1 MEKVIYSRGGGLGII
16 LDSQENEKDFFVEKS
31 FVINGQTIQPGDFTD
46 LFGLYSAPARYVGV
60 LKEDEICMAFCLGS
74 SSNLFET
81 QTFYSCFYW
90 LAEDRVA
97 NKYSEGSCRDYR
109 WIGGRWK

>member
-16 LDSQENEKDFFVEKS
+16 LDSQESEKDFFMEKS
-31 FVINGQTIQPGDFTD
+31 FVINGQTIHPGDFTD

-60 LKEDEICMAFCLGS
+60 FKEDKICMAFCLGS

-81 QTFYSCFYW
+81 KTFYSCFYW

-97 NKYSEGSCRDYR
+97 NTYSEGAWWDYR
-109 WIGGRWK
+109 WISGRWK